1 MQPEQYGID
10 PVPAAARHGSPGS
23 LFSLWFAAN
32 LGIPAWFLGVLGVEL
47 GLGWAAALAAVLV
60 GSAIGALL
68 LALTSRLGPL
78 SGLAQLVQSR
88 TSFGRRGAYLPAA
101 LNWIS
106 CLGWFAVNSV
116 LGGAMTAQVLHLP
129 FVFGLLALSLL
140 QVVVSL
146 IGHDFVHRVESVA
159 SILLLI
165 TFAFFSW
172 RAVGSLPAAT
182 AGGFSFG
189 TFALEVAITAS
200 YLFSWAP
207 YASDY
212 SRYLPEKTPGARI
225 FWMAFLGAFLSS
237 AWVEAIG
244 VLLASRLHMASAVPL
259 LRAAS
264 GGFVV
269 FVFAAGILG
278 TVSANVLNIY
288 TGATSLLTLDVR
300 LSRSAATIVVG
311 ALGAVMAYLGAR
323 GFSAAYENFLLLISY
338 WVAPWLGV
346 VLVEGTRR
354 RGPDEQDVRPGLYAF
369 LIGLLAS
376 VPFMSQALFEGPV
389 ARALGGGDLAYYVG
403 LGVAAAVYAL
413 SLRAG
418 FQVRP
423 AHGVPR

>member
-1 MQPEQYGID
+1 
-10 PVPAAARHGSPGS
+10 
-23 LFSLWFAAN
+23 
-32 LGIPAWFLGVLGVEL
+32 
-47 GLGWAAALAAVLV
+47 
-60 GSAIGALL
+60 
-68 LALTSRLGPL
+68 
-78 SGLAQLVQSR
+78 
-88 TSFGRRGAYLPAA
+88 
-101 LNWIS
+101 
-106 CLGWFAVNSV
+106 
-116 LGGAMTAQVLHLP
+116 MTAQVLYLP

-146 IGHDFVHRVESVA
+146 IGHDFVHRVERVA

-172 RAVGSLPAAT
+172 RAAGS
-182 AGGFSFG
+182 
-189 TFALEVAITAS
+189 
-200 YLFSWAP
+200 FSWAP

-244 VLLASRLHMASAVPL
+244 VLLASRLHIGSAVPL

-264 GGFVV
+264 GGFVL

-288 TGATSLLTLDVR
+288 TGAISLLTLDVR
-300 LSRSAATIVVG
+300 LSRSAATVVVV

-323 GFSAAYENFLLLISY
+323 GFSAAYENFLLLISC

-354 RGPDEQDVRPGLYAF
+354 RGRDEQDVRPGLYAF
-369 LIGLLAS
+369 LIGLLVLVS
-376 VPFMSQALFEGPV
+376 MPFMSQALFEGPV

-418 FQVRP
+418 CQVRP